1 MEFETTVADIIQRTP
16 EVKSFRFNRP
26 ESFDY
31 NPGQFIFVTILL
43 GGQKTIR
50 HFTISSSPTEKEYL
64 EFTKKITGHEFS
76 VGLDNLHAG
85 DWVYLNGPLG
95 EFTFQ
100 GEYPKIALIT
110 GGIGIT
116 PFRSIIKFCTDHKI
130 PSDIVLLYGNRNEQS
145 IVFRE
150 ELDDMVKIN
159 HNLKVVH
166 CLSHPTDAWK
176 GRLGHVDTRLIQ
188 DEIPDYSDRVFYV
201 CGPPALVTN
210 LKNALMAL
218 NIPVDRIKT
227 ETFPGY

>member
-31 NPGQFIFVTILL
+31 NPGQFIFVTILMS
-43 GGQKTIR
+43 GQKATR
-50 HFTISSSPTEKEYL
+50 HFSISSSPTEKEYL
-64 EFTKKITGHEFS
+64 EFTKKITDHEFS
-76 VGLDNLHAG
+76 VGLDHLHAG
-85 DWVYLNGPLG
+85 DWAYLNGPLG

-100 GEYPKIALIT
+100 GEHPKIALIT

-116 PFRSIIKFCTDHKI
+116 PMRSIIKFCTDNKI
-130 PSDIVLLYGNRNEQS
+130 SSDIILLYGNRNEQS
-145 IVFRE
+145 MVFRD

-159 HNLKVVH
+159 HNLRVVH
-166 CLSHPTDAWK
+166 CLSHPTDTWK

-188 DEIPDYSDRVFYV
+188 DEIPDYGDRIFYV
-201 CGPPALVTN
+201 CGPPALVTD

-218 NIPVDRIKT
+218 NIPGDRINS